1 MSTPNTTRWI
11 AIGLLALPLYGVL
24 TFLASID
31 PQPDPNT
38 HYEAWSRFAT
48 TNGYVLKHLFLTIL
62 GIIFGIFGT
71 IALGAYLT
79 RSRAGRMGLVAMVMA
94 VLGYSLFLPWA
105 GTSTFA
111 APREGQAYLAGIEE
125 FHELPIIFAITL
137 QGLTVVVAILLGFV
151 GNLLLGVA
159 VWRSG
164 ILPKWAG
171 ALWVFAP
178 VLIYVLGLVYA
189 MTIGAQV
196 TPPTVPAGAL
206 VLAISGAWIAWSV
219 LRRPSGAQ
227 EAVGVQAQPR
237 VQ

>member
-11 AIGLLALPLYGVL
+11 AIVLLGLPLYGVL
-24 TFLASID
+24 TFFAGLD

-38 HYEAWSRFAT
+38 HYEAWARFAT
-48 TNGYVLKHLFLTIL
+48 TDGYVLKHLFLTIL
-62 GIIFGIFGT
+62 GTIFGIFGT

-79 RSRAGRMGLVAMVMA
+79 RSWAGRMGLWAMVIT
-94 VLGYSLFLPWA
+94 VLGYSLFLTWA

-125 FHELPIIFAITL
+125 FHKLPIIFANTL
-137 QGLTVVVAILLGFV
+137 QGATILVSIVLAFV
-151 GNLLLGVA
+151 GNVLLGVA

-171 ALWVFAP
+171 ALWGFAP
-178 VLIYVLGLVYA
+178 VMMYIFGLVYA
-189 MTIGAQV
+189 MTIGAQA
-196 TPPTVPAGAL
+196 TPPTVPAGAVLL
-206 VLAISGAWIAWSV
+206 VIGGAWMASSV
-219 LRRPSGAQ
+219 LRRPSAETIG
-227 EAVGVQAQPR
+227 VGAQPR